1 MKKLYFAAA
10 ACIFMLASCN
20 SVYRIQNHTA
30 TVADVANSVATA
42 TVADL
47 EIGSRTSFKYSTSEE
62 DRHGGAANCKA
73 AAIEAMLKA
82 NGNADI
88 LVAPEYN
95 YDNELRTIE
104 VTGRPAKYKNFRSAN

>member
-1 MKKLYFAAA
+1 MKKLFFAAA
-10 ACIFMLASCN
+10 CVFMLASCN

-30 TVADVANSVATA
+30 TTAPVGTSINSVSI
-42 TVADL
+42 ADL
-47 EIGSRTSFKYSTSEE
+47 EIGNRTSFTYATTED
-62 DRHGGAANCKA
+62 DRHGGANNCKA

-88 LVAPEYN
+88 LVSPEYN
-95 YDNELRTIE
+95 FDSQLNTIT